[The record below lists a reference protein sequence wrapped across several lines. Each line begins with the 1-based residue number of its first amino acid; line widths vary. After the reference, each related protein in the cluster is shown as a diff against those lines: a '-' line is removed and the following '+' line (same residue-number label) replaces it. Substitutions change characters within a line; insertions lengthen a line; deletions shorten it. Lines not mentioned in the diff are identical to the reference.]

1 MSKRRAGN
9 ELTKDNWDEEEEKV
23 DPGTFQVADDSVLK
37 NRILKRAK
45 RTLQR
50 DESGELKPIFSGFS
64 GFNSL
69 SNNLNSK
76 QAFSFLS
83 KSNNTPS
90 ESGNHPS
97 ASTINSLTT
106 SSSLTFSESNSS
118 KSSTPPVV
126 NHIKVMKLNKAF
138 VKFITNAVE
147 KNPYCV
153 LTPSLKDYEKQMS
166 KFVDLSNFKTNTP
179 DSSMT
184 STKVSPQISVMESKI
199 TRSKNS
205 DEVKNNSVN
214 VQKSETSFTS
224 PLGNWPSFG
233 NKSQDANVKEPSTN
247 ILKLEKTAK
256 EQIKEKN
263 VETKSQIFSSEE
275 PKNTVKSTNGFK
287 FGDFKVNNRSLS
299 ISATSKSPEFKF
311 TNKSPEFK
319 FTNKSPEFK
328 FIDKK
333 QPSVD
338 KPTVCKTL
346 NTKPPF
352 NFGSTLP
359 SFSFKSSEQNDVK
372 PLFSFGSKSPTLT
385 FSPEKLKTEILNSK
399 EEDED
404 QPPTVKFT
412 PVKEKNAIFE
422 SKSKLFCFKEGK
434 YEELGIGQLYL
445 IPVDKK
451 LQLIM
456 RNDNALGT
464 IMANTL
470 LNESVNFTKRNA
482 KNVQLTC
489 ILDPTKSTKPQ
500 TILFKFKDSEITD
513 LFEKELTTL
522 KK

>member
-37 NRILKRAK
+37 NRVLKRAK

-69 SNNLNSK
+69 SSNLNSK

-118 KSSTPPVV
+118 KSSTPPIV
-126 NHIKVMKLNKAF
+126 NHVKVMNLNKAF
-138 VKFITNAVE
+138 IKFITNAVE

-153 LTPSLKDYEKQMS
+153 LTPSLKDYEKQIS
-166 KFVDLSNFKTNTP
+166 KFVDLSALKTNSP

-184 STKVSPQISVMESKI
+184 STKVSPQISVSESKI
-199 TRSKNS
+199 TRTKNS
-205 DEVKNNSVN
+205 DEVKNNPVN
-214 VQKSETSFTS
+214 VQKNETSFSS
-224 PLGNWPSFG
+224 PLVNWSSFG
-233 NKSQDANVKEPSTN
+233 NKSQVSNAKEPSAN
-247 ILKLEKTAK
+247 ILKLDKTTK

-263 VETKSQIFSSEE
+263 IETKSQVFSSKES
-275 PKNTVKSTNGFK
+275 KNTVTETNGFK
-287 FGDFKVNNRSLS
+287 LGDFKFGNQPFSTL
-299 ISATSKSPEFKF
+299 TSKSPEL
-311 TNKSPEFK
+311 KSNEKPEIPLSAVLDRKLPPLNNPMF
-319 FTNKSPEFK
+319 
-328 FIDKK
+328 
-333 QPSVD
+333 
-338 KPTVCKTL
+338 CKTL

-352 NFGSTLP
+352 NFGGGTVP

-385 FSPEKLKTEILNSK
+385 FSAEKMKTDSQNPK
-399 EEDED
+399 DEDED
-404 QPPTVKFT
+404 QPPVVEFT

-422 SKSKLFCFKEGK
+422 SKSKLFCFKNGK

-445 IPVDKK
+445 IPVDNK

-500 TILFKFKDSEITD
+500 TILFKFKDSQITD
-513 LFEKELTTL
+513 LFEKELIKL